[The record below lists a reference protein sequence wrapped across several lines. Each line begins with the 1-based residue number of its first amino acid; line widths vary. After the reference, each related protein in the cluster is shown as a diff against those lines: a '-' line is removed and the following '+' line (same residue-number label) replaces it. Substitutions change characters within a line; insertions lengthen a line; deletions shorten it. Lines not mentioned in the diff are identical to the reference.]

1 MDLSRMAERLL
12 RLAVSPNLPSS
23 SLFSRLPDAFNS
35 RSPPLQV
42 PNHLLW
48 LMFFYWFFHSS
59 MNFTAELLRF
69 GDRQFYNDWWYV
81 YLRGACTCQRS
92 ARGCAHLYGYCG
104 STTAEKLQNFLHK

>member
-12 RLAVSPNLPSS
+12 RLAVSKNLPFSC
-23 SLFSRLPDAFNS
+23 LFSHLPDFFSAPLFA
-35 RSPPLQV
+35 SPSALQV

-69 GDRQFYNDWWYV
+69 GDRQFYNDWWYDG
-81 YLRGACTCQRS
+81 LA
-92 ARGCAHLYGYCG
+92 
-104 STTAEKLQNFLHK
+104 